1 MNICFHNSTRNP
13 IVALH
18 DMRWESQECISFG
31 IEMFNAEC
39 SASINGN
46 TEKKVFRMLY
56 DGLEKL
62 YNDELTDIH
71 IQTTDGTLDIVASVN
86 MAGIIS
92 WTFILTEVGTR
103 NRMEIKD
110 CSDRTFLPEI
120 MKSLTEWIGEDGV

>member
-1 MNICFHNSTRNP
+1 M
-13 IVALH
+13 
-18 DMRWESQECISFG
+18 
-31 IEMFNAEC
+31 
-39 SASINGN
+39 
-46 TEKKVFRMLY
+46 FRMLY